1 MRRWNWPWA
10 NNDEIMSH
18 GEGVVRR
25 IAKTL
30 LDERSDEL
38 ASLDRDLDL
47 VARYADNPY
56 PRMRYD
62 EAVGNPAGDGRGRRV
77 GPRLGLQQGKGAD
90 RRLRRAPLLDALPQ
104 SGQALLSPC

>member
-1 MRRWNWPWA
+1 MELAWA
-10 NNDEIMSH
+10 TNDEIMSH

-62 EAVGNPAGDGRGRRV
+62 EAVETLKAWASTSS
-77 GPRLGLQQGKGAD
+77 GAKTSTTA
-90 RRLRRAPLLDALPQ
+90 RKR
-104 SGQALLSPC
+104 S